1 MARKIQAYTEFGPR
15 LEPATPLSGDELIEQ
30 ITEGSNES
38 MSSVLAV
45 LSALDSATEQALKA
59 GRIVQLP
66 NGTHY
71 RPIGKQDGTIKIK
84 VRDPEAWYLL
94 CIKRYTMEHMSATKE
109 EWLALANE
117 FSKQKSPACAEK
129 CRRMAKC
136 CL

>member
-84 VRDPEAWYLL
+84 VRVNPFVIRDVNDNYRGEWRNAENIGKSTDELVALWNEAHPDDL
-94 CIKRYTMEHMSATKE
+94 IE
-109 EWLALANE
+109 
-117 FSKQKSPACAEK
+117 P
-129 CRRMAKC
+129 
-136 CL
+136 

>member
-1 MARKIQAYTEFGPR
+1 MAKKIQAYSEFGPR

-45 LSALDSATEQALKA
+45 LSALDRAMEQALKT

-84 VRDPEAWYLL
+84 VRVNPLVIRDVNDNYRGEWRNAENIGASTDELIALWNEAHPDDPVE
-94 CIKRYTMEHMSATKE
+94 
-109 EWLALANE
+109 
-117 FSKQKSPACAEK
+117 P
-129 CRRMAKC
+129 
-136 CL
+136 